1 MNHQSRK
8 KGGIAMMNGGF
19 ANVVEHV
26 KSLSFDEKEELY
38 FLLEH
43 YLSEERREE
52 IYRNYKRSLKEQRE
66 NKLRFSSEIDQL
78 RNMLA

>member
-1 MNHQSRK
+1 
-8 KGGIAMMNGGF
+8 MMNGGF